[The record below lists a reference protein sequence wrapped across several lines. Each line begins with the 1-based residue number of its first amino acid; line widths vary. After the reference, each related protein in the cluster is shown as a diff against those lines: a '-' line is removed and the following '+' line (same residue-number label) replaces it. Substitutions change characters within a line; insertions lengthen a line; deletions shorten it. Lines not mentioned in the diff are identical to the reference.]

1 MMIADI
7 GGYTRYMR
15 LHRMSLAHSQEITSR
30 LLEALVR
37 AAPPLKL
44 IEVEGDAAFL
54 STSIRGDAMST
65 VGIVAD
71 VAVSMHA
78 AFHAEQDR
86 MVALNMCSC
95 PGCIEAGRLRV
106 KFVAHVGEVARQ
118 TIRKREQL
126 VGLDVIVV
134 HRMLKNSVPIEEY
147 VLMSEPVY
155 RESAPLV
162 RERVT
167 DLEDELEGLG
177 LTTLY
182 FVDLQSLAPARA
194 SVPTPTLARRV
205 RKTLGVVVRATPRML
220 RKQRQRAVADGF

>member
-1 MMIADI
+1 
-7 GGYTRYMR
+7 
-15 LHRMSLAHSQEITSR
+15 
-30 LLEALVR
+30 
-37 AAPPLKL
+37 
-44 IEVEGDAAFL
+44 
-54 STSIRGDAMST
+54 
-65 VGIVAD
+65 
-71 VAVSMHA
+71 
-78 AFHAEQDR
+78 

-182 FVDLQSLAPARA
+182 FVDLQSLAPARG